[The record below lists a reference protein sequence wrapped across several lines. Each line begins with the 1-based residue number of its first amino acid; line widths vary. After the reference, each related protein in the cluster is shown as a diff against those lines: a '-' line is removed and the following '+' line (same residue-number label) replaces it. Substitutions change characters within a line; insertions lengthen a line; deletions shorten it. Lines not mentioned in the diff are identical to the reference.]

1 MDAICVCTQPL
12 SHVRLSATSR
22 TVAHQPPLS
31 LEFYR
36 QKYWSG
42 LKFPTT
48 GDLPDPGIEP
58 ASLSPPVLADGLF
71 ITVPPGMPLNTN
83 IPFF

>member
-1 MDAICVCTQPL
+1 MDSICVCTQPL
-12 SHVRLSATSR
+12 GHVRLSATLW

-36 QKYWSG
+36 QKYWNG

-58 ASLSPPVLADGLF
+58 QSQVSRIGRRILHHRTTWEAQKDAQK
-71 ITVPPGMPLNTN
+71 
-83 IPFF
+83 

>member
-1 MDAICVCTQPL
+1 MDAICVCTQLL

-48 GDLPDPGIEP
+48 GDLPDPGMEP
-58 ASLSPPVLADGLF
+58 KSQVSHIGRRILHHCTTWEAQKDAQ
-71 ITVPPGMPLNTN
+71 N
-83 IPFF
+83 